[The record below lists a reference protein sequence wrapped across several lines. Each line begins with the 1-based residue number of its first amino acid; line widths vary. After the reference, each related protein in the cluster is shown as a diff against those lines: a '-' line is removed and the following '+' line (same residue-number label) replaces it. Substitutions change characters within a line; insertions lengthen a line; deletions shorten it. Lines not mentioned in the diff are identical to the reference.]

1 MRNPKRLSQRRAER
15 KKRHW
20 GALRRLGANYGNAPS
35 ITGLIMAVVAGAATA
50 EDGYWV
56 TDAITGCAIWSAEA
70 ETPGDGAS
78 WSGACEDGKSTGAGV
93 LVWWDADG
101 LKGRY
106 VGAMKAGRVDG
117 DGRVMVRDGSGGGF
131 DAYTGRFAA
140 GAPVGEGYLVTA
152 EGDRLVGE
160 LLDGAGHVRGLLLT
174 AEGGVLRGEF
184 KDGKGVGSLMAAHQ
198 TESGERYMGQAE
210 NGERHGFGMFTAVN
224 GDFYVGRFDQGEL
237 DGPGVLQEAGG
248 AVFLGFYSQGQ
259 ANGFGSAI
267 DPDGNVVQG
276 RFVDG
281 EPVGVVLVTTTDGM
295 QTTLELQGGNAQ

>member
-1 MRNPKRLSQRRAER
+1 MRQAKRTSSWRAECPER
-15 KKRHW
+15 REAASRRF
-20 GALRRLGANYGNAPS
+20 GATCANRPALA
-35 ITGLIMAVVAGAATA
+35 GLIMAIAAGAAAA
-50 EDGYWV
+50 EEGVWV
-56 TDAITGCAIWSAEA
+56 TDAITGCGIWSAEA
-70 ETPGDGAS
+70 EKAGDGAS
-78 WSGACEDGKSTGAGV
+78 WSGACQDGKATGAGV

-160 LLDGAGHVRGLLLT
+160 LLDGAGHGRGLVLT
-174 AEGGVLRGEF
+174 AEGAVIRGEF
-184 KDGKGVGSLMAAHQ
+184 KDGEGVGPLMVAHR

-210 NGERHGFGMFTAVN
+210 NGERHGYGMFTAVN

-248 AVFLGFYSQGQ
+248 AVFLGFYSKGR

-267 DPDGNVVQG
+267 DADGNVVQG

-281 EPVGVVLVTTTDGM
+281 EPVGAVLVTTADGM

>member
-1 MRNPKRLSQRRAER
+1 MRESERASSWRTECTERRR
-15 KKRHW
+15 
-20 GALRRLGANYGNAPS
+20 GALRRFGATCANHPA
-35 ITGLIMAVVAGAATA
+35 IAGLIMAVAAGAATA
-50 EDGYWV
+50 EDGFWV
-56 TDAITGCAIWSAEA
+56 KDAITGCAIWSAEA

-78 WSGACEDGKSTGAGV
+78 WSGACKDGKAAGAGV
-93 LVWWDADG
+93 LVWWDAEG

-117 DGRVMVRDGSGGGF
+117 DGRVMVRDESGGGF

-174 AEGGVLRGEF
+174 AEGGVIRGEF
-184 KDGKGVGSLMAAHQ
+184 KDGKGVGSMMAAHR

-210 NGERHGFGMFTAVN
+210 NGERHGYGMFTAVN
-224 GDFYVGRFDQGEL
+224 DDFYVGHFDQGEL
-237 DGPGVLQEAGG
+237 DGPGVLHEAGG
-248 AVFLGFYSQGQ
+248 AVFLGFYREGR

-267 DPDGNVVQG
+267 DADGNVVQG

-281 EPVGVVLVTTTDGM
+281 EPVGIVLVTTTDGL